1 MTCLSWQP
9 RIRFSRAALLARAAG
24 TAGERRGSG
33 KAARPRVLAAS
44 ALILCLAL
52 APAIAA
58 DHGDGHAPP
67 AESHAADGHGGHGAP
82 AKPIEPLPVKAHGLP
97 VELTRTLQLL
107 QDRIARGS
115 TQAHLAQRQ
124 LLGHIEQRLLALN
137 PETWAEAENV
147 RAAVTF
153 ALAGGGPAALR
164 ALLKS
169 GKAPEAEQ
177 PLALGALAYLE
188 GREKEARAKLAGID
202 PRTMPAGLAGQLALT
217 QSALMVREAPAKSL
231 ELLDLARLLAPGTL
245 VEEGA
250 LRRQIFVVAQGGD
263 ARRFEGLAIQ
273 YLRRFHRSVYAGN
286 FRQRFAG
293 ALTRLDFDSDRTRI
307 ASLERMLDEIEPES
321 RRDLYLL
328 VARAGL
334 EQGRRETA
342 LFAAERAMGLAAPD
356 SRAAAQARLYR
367 GASLIVAEGR
377 FEEGYEALRALDRAD
392 LGASDAELL
401 DAALSTARQIRTP
414 APAAE
419 AAPAPPSSAGRPM
432 PESGSLLR
440 AQEALGRAERAMA
453 AAGTP

>member
-1 MTCLSWQP
+1 MISFRASP
-9 RIRFSRAALLARAAG
+9 ARSNRSAALAA
-24 TAGERRGSG
+24 
-33 KAARPRVLAAS
+33 AA
-44 ALILCLAL
+44 LAL
-52 APAIAA
+52 GLAIVPAGAA
-58 DHGDGHAPP
+58 EHGDGHAPP
-67 AESHAADGHGGHGAP
+67 ADSHGGHGAP
-82 AKPIEPLPVKAHGLP
+82 AKPIEPLPVKARGLP

-124 LLGHIEQRLLALN
+124 LLGHIEQRLMALD
-137 PETWAEAENV
+137 PEAWTDAENV

-177 PLALGALAYLE
+177 SLALGALAYLE
-188 GREKEARAKLAGID
+188 GREREARAKLAGID
-202 PRTMPAGLAGQLALT
+202 PRTMPSGLAGQLALT

-263 ARRFEGLAIQ
+263 ARRFEALAIQ
-273 YLRRFHRSVYAGN
+273 YLRRFRRSVYAGN

-328 VARAGL
+328 VSRAGL

-356 SRAAAQARLYR
+356 SQPAAQARLYR
-367 GASLIVAEGR
+367 GASLIVADGR
-377 FEEGYEALRALDRAD
+377 FEEGYEALRGLDRAEFA
-392 LGASDAELL
+392 ASDAELL

-414 APAAE
+414 SPVAE
-419 AAPAPPSSAGRPM
+419 ARPAPPPSASRPI
-432 PESGSLLR
+432 PDSASLLR
-440 AQEALGRAERAMA
+440 AQEALARAERAMDGA
-453 AAGTP
+453 TGIP